1 MAHRPNSASQAL
13 LTAKSSAGKI
23 FATTI
28 SFPLKEKKM
37 MPFAFLGMQVKPVC
51 QSATDSGVWDYF
63 LSAKS
68 QTLATWV
75 YTIVTGVVL
84 YLVYRQVASLREAGD
99 LGAFETFSRL
109 WEDEQVRE
117 SRRAIY
123 KAFGPAVN
131 SKDEIEREALEEKI
145 LGNLPGNEALYKH
158 IDRLIYRNN
167 LVGALWNEGLLS
179 SGFRNKFIGYI
190 YKTVI
195 LQWDCLWPYI
205 RSERAKREKHP
216 NSITYAVPFERLK
229 REAEKRLG
237 NEPRPRPTY

>member
-1 MAHRPNSASQAL
+1 MSL
-13 LTAKSSAGKI
+13 LGE
-23 FATTI
+23 
-28 SFPLKEKKM
+28 EKGM
-37 MPFAFLGMQVKPVC
+37 MLSAFLAIQAQQV
-51 QSATDSGVWDYF
+51 SNSGANWGIWDC
-63 LSAKS
+63 LLGAKS

-84 YLVYRQVASLREAGD
+84 VFVYKQVVSLREAGD

-131 SKDEIEREALEEKI
+131 AKDEIERQALEEKI
-145 LGNLPGNEALYKH
+145 LGNLPDNETLYRH

-167 LVGALWNEGLLS
+167 LVGALWSAGLLS
-179 SGFRNKFIGYI
+179 PRFRNKFIGYI

-205 RSERAKREKHP
+205 KSERAKREKHP

-229 REAEKRLG
+229 KEAEKRLG